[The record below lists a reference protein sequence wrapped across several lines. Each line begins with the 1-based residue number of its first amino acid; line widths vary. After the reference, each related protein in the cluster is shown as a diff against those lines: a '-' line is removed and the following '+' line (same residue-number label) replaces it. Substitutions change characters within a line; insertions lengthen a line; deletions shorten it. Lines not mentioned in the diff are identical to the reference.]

1 MANLGFY
8 DFTAEGLSLER
19 LLSQCAE
26 KGIRLQRVRKVS
38 ARAVTGRVAAA
49 DANAL
54 RELAEARGWKLTLT
68 QAHGVIR
75 IGHLARRRAVLAAG
89 IAAFLFLCAG
99 AMHCIWFIEVQGAGP
114 YTGEVQ
120 RILREQD
127 VRVGRLGFFV
137 DTDQLQETMA
147 RELTGL
153 AWVGVDMDGVR
164 LKVQCVQA
172 QLAEDGESGT
182 GDLLAARDGVI
193 ASITV
198 VAGTPLVKA
207 GDVVRAGQTL
217 VRGQERGWGGA
228 VHAVRAEASVSARVW
243 YTAEAYVSALY
254 TESIPTGEV
263 FIQKT
268 LCTPFFTY
276 QMNEPPD
283 YPVFDIERTAH
294 PIGGALPIWLEMAR
308 YEAVERVPRTRPE
321 EEVREEAALAATRLA
336 QEKLGFGV
344 DIVDKWVDYSMIN
357 GEGCRAT
364 AVIETIEEIVAA
376 SHAVQS
382 AAATYGH

>member
-26 KGIRLQRVRKVS
+26 KGIRLQRVRKTS
-38 ARAVTGRVAAA
+38 ARSVTGRVAAA
-49 DANAL
+49 DANTL

-68 QAHGVIR
+68 QAHGAIR
-75 IGHLARRRAVLAAG
+75 IGHLAKRRAFLAVG

-137 DTDQLQETMA
+137 DTDQLQQTMA

-172 QLAEDGESGT
+172 QLAEEGQTGT

-193 ASITV
+193 S
-198 VAGTPLVKA
+198 
-207 GDVVRAGQTL
+207 
-217 VRGQERGWGGA
+217 
-228 VHAVRAEASVSARVW
+228 
-243 YTAEAYVSALY
+243 
-254 TESIPTGEV
+254 
-263 FIQKT
+263 
-268 LCTPFFTY
+268 
-276 QMNEPPD
+276 
-283 YPVFDIERTAH
+283 
-294 PIGGALPIWLEMAR
+294 
-308 YEAVERVPRTRPE
+308 
-321 EEVREEAALAATRLA
+321 
-336 QEKLGFGV
+336 
-344 DIVDKWVDYSMIN
+344 
-357 GEGCRAT
+357 
-364 AVIETIEEIVAA
+364 
-376 SHAVQS
+376 
-382 AAATYGH
+382 